1 MKTEWSLRGR
11 LPRIQLLPALMTL
24 GKLLRLTE
32 LSEPQFPHLQ
42 NGHLSCRW
50 GERETGFEDIR
61 SADRIRFSLE

>member
-11 LPRIQLLPALMTL
+11 LPRIQLVPALMTL

-42 NGHLSCRW
+42 NGVVLRTQQDNTYLALSTQQALHRY
-50 GERETGFEDIR
+50 
-61 SADRIRFSLE
+61 